1 MTMTWTFLKST
12 KFYLALAA
20 VLVVGGIGYSSYSAK
35 NAPVQYDTTPV
46 VRGELTQTVSA
57 VGKISSVDDLALR
70 FEMPGTVNE
79 VLVKEGQTVKAG
91 QRLAALRLG
100 ELNAAVAQAAANLN
114 QKLAGATEQDR
125 QYYKAALDSA
135 NASWEQAQN
144 DGNAAIAAAVAAVE
158 TARNNLKL
166 AEGGDNSAV
175 VEQKYDA
182 AVATLQSTLGTLS
195 DTLTQAD
202 NILAVDN
209 TFANESFKLN
219 VEITEPAKQTR
230 AIAAYAQAKAQV
242 QSARTAVLPL
252 TTASTHASID
262 AGFTVSQTALLS
274 SNTLM
279 DAVIE
284 LVKAM
289 RPVGSLTQ
297 TTLDAKKSTLEASR
311 TAVTTKYTA
320 VISAQQAIEDSR
332 NALANYQIA
341 LGRAERDLIEAG
353 ATAEA
358 NSAIRGA
365 AYAQAKANYLAK
377 TVPPRAVDVAA
388 LRAAVSQAVATR
400 DKAIIIAPIDGVVT
414 KIAKKRGEF
423 VSSSDVMVQLL
434 SPHYEISVDIPETDV
449 SKLALNDKARITLD
463 AFGSEKVL
471 TGTVIAIDPGST
483 EVQDVVYYQVRVRID
498 DTNEPIKP
506 GMTANVDITTE
517 TREDALSIPTRAVRT
532 RDTEKHEK
540 YVRVLENGVEKEVTI
555 TVGMRADE
563 GRTEIITGLTEGQEV
578 ILSVKK

>member
-46 VRGELTQTVSA
+46 VRGELQQTVSA
-57 VGKISSVDDLALR
+57 VGKIASVDDLALR

-125 QYYKAALDSA
+125 SYYQAALNSA
-135 NASWEQAQN
+135 QASLTQAKV
-144 DGNAAIAAAVAAVE
+144 DGDASVASAAAAVE

-166 AEGGDNSAV
+166 AEGGDTSAI

-182 AVATLQSTLGTLS
+182 TVATLQGTLGTLS
-195 DTLTQAD
+195 DSLTQAD
-202 NILAVDN
+202 NILAIDN
-209 TFANESFKLN
+209 TFANDAFKLN

-230 AIAAYAQAKAQV
+230 AIVAYGQAKAQV
-242 QSARTAVLPL
+242 NLARTAVLSL
-252 TTASTHASID
+252 TTASAHASVD
-262 AGFTVSQTALLS
+262 AGIEVSQAALLS

-297 TTLDAKKSTLEASR
+297 ATLDAKKTTLEAAR
-311 TAVTTKYTA
+311 AAITAKYTS
-320 VISAQQAIEDSR
+320 VISAKQSIEDSR
-332 NALANYQIA
+332 NALANYAIA
-341 LGRAERDLIEAG
+341 FSKAERDLIEAK
-353 ATAEA
+353 ADAQV
-358 NSAIRGA
+358 NVSIREA
-365 AYAQAKANYLAK
+365 AYTQAKANYESK
-377 TVPPRAVDVAA
+377 IVPPRAVDVAA
-388 LRAAVSQAVATR
+388 FRAAVSQAVATR

-414 KIAKKRGEF
+414 KLAKKRGEF

-498 DTNEPIKP
+498 DTDEPIKP

-517 TREDALSIPTRAVRT
+517 TRENALSIPTRAVRT
-532 RDTEKHEK
+532 RDNETNDK

-555 TVGMRADE
+555 KVGMRADE